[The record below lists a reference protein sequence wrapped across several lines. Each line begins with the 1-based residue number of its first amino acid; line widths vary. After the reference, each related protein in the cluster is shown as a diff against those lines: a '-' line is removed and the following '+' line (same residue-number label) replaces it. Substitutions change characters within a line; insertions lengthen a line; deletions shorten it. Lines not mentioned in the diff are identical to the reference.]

1 MASVVAVAKYDWEK
15 IRDEYVCA
23 SDSLF
28 RPTLDELAAKYRCS
42 PSYLREVAAEQGW
55 TQQASDFSNDVESKR
70 REQRS
75 SELAGELAQ
84 FDSACYRVARGGLQ
98 KIFEKLQAAIALG
111 EPICARDL
119 ESLSKA
125 LEKFQKVGKTA
136 LGEDATFNLKVDYSG
151 LSDEQLQR
159 LAEGEDPHRVIFG

>member
-1 MASVVAVAKYDWEK
+1 MAVANKYDWDK

-42 PSYLREVAAEQGW
+42 PSYLREIAAEQGW
-55 TQQASDFSNDVESKR
+55 TQQAADFSNAVESKR

-84 FDSACYRVARGGLQ
+84 FDSACYRIARLGLEQ
-98 KIFEKLQAAIALG
+98 IYSKVQTAILSDQH
-111 EPICARDL
+111 ICARDL
-119 ESLSKA
+119 ESLAKA
-125 LEKFQKVGKTA
+125 IEKFQKVGKTA

-159 LAEGEDPHRVIFG
+159 LAEGEDPHRVILG